1 MDDIHSLSEEDIK
14 LRYIT
19 PAILAKGW
27 SVQDITMETKV
38 KLTDG
43 KLNLRGNLVAR
54 NKAKFADQCK
64 FPKEEKE
71 VLRPD
76 ELLKQYHEKRA
87 ALDAKIDATLN
98 EIQQMLG
105 IEIK

>member
-43 KLNLRGNLVAR
+43 KINLRGNLVA
-54 NKAKFADQCK
+54 
-64 FPKEEKE
+64 
-71 VLRPD
+71 LL
-76 ELLKQYHEKRA
+76 LLKPRMPTTLS
-87 ALDAKIDATLN
+87 ALVCSRPRSMPL
-98 EIQQMLG
+98 
-105 IEIK
+105 